1 MYYTLDIFYCSK
13 YVVIHTIL
21 VVIVWLLVNQMENS
35 QCVCVNNNLSFL
47 TWLFLLLFVLGHKQ
61 PEENRA
67 LRLKSDRYAL
77 MSADDQPTNRHVDS
91 SPSSLTDGQSELFTP
106 FSTLSSYL
114 DETAYVAAGG
124 LRPGDDAYS
133 RNKFNQ
139 LASDS
144 LRSNRPVPDT
154 RNSK

>member
-1 MYYTLDIFYCSK
+1 
-13 YVVIHTIL
+13 
-21 VVIVWLLVNQMENS
+21 
-35 QCVCVNNNLSFL
+35 
-47 TWLFLLLFVLGHKQ
+47 
-61 PEENRA
+61 
-67 LRLKSDRYAL
+67 
-77 MSADDQPTNRHVDS
+77 MSVDDQPTNKHIGS

-114 DETAYVAAGG
+114 DEMAYVAAGG

>member
-1 MYYTLDIFYCSK
+1 MK
-13 YVVIHTIL
+13 
-21 VVIVWLLVNQMENS
+21 
-35 QCVCVNNNLSFL
+35 
-47 TWLFLLLFVLGHKQ
+47 

-67 LRLKSDRYAL
+67 LRLKTNRYAL
-77 MSADDQPTNRHVDS
+77 MSISNLSTNRHIDS
-91 SPSSLTDGQSELFTP
+91 SSSSLTDRDSHAELFTP

-114 DETAYVAAGG
+114 DEVAYVAASG
-124 LRPGDDAYS
+124 LKRGEDAYS

-154 RNSK
+154 RDSK

>member
-1 MYYTLDIFYCSK
+1 MNECVVLRNCYMYLTVLYLTPLFI
-13 YVVIHTIL
+13 VVFNR
-21 VVIVWLLVNQMENS
+21 LLSVA
-35 QCVCVNNNLSFL
+35 
-47 TWLFLLLFVLGHKQ
+47 WQ

-67 LRLKSDRYAL
+67 LRLKIDRYAL
-77 MSADDQPTNRHVDS
+77 TSIDDPSTYKNVDS
-91 SPSSLTDGQSELFTP
+91 SPPSSLTDGQAELFTP

-114 DETAYVAAGG
+114 DEASYVAAGG
-124 LRPGDDAYS
+124 LQRGDDAYS

-154 RNSK
+154 RNTK

>member
-1 MYYTLDIFYCSK
+1 
-13 YVVIHTIL
+13 
-21 VVIVWLLVNQMENS
+21 
-35 QCVCVNNNLSFL
+35 
-47 TWLFLLLFVLGHKQ
+47 
-61 PEENRA
+61 
-67 LRLKSDRYAL
+67 
-77 MSADDQPTNRHVDS
+77 MSVEDPSTNRHVYGS
-91 SPSSLTDGQSELFTP
+91 SSSLTDGQGELFTP
-106 FSTLSSYL
+106 FSTLSNYL
-114 DETAYVAAGG
+114 DETAYVSAGG

>member
-1 MYYTLDIFYCSK
+1 
-13 YVVIHTIL
+13 
-21 VVIVWLLVNQMENS
+21 
-35 QCVCVNNNLSFL
+35 
-47 TWLFLLLFVLGHKQ
+47 
-61 PEENRA
+61 
-67 LRLKSDRYAL
+67 
-77 MSADDQPTNRHVDS
+77 MSVEDPSTNRHVDS
-91 SPSSLTDGQSELFTP
+91 SSSSLTDGQAELFTP

-114 DETAYVAAGG
+114 DEAAYVTAGG
-124 LRPGDDAYS
+124 LKRGDDAYS

>member
-1 MYYTLDIFYCSK
+1 MYTVHVSFMFFILFFYHDGFFDC
-13 YVVIHTIL
+13 
-21 VVIVWLLVNQMENS
+21 
-35 QCVCVNNNLSFL
+35 
-47 TWLFLLLFVLGHKQ
+47 LFSVTKQ

-67 LRLKSDRYAL
+67 LRLKNDRYAL
-77 MSADDQPTNRHVDS
+77 ISIDDPSTNRHVAADS
-91 SPSSLTDGQSELFTP
+91 SPPSSLTDGQAELFTP

-114 DETAYVAAGG
+114 DEVAYVAAGG
-124 LRPGDDAYS
+124 LKRGDDAYS

-154 RNSK
+154 RNGK

>member
-1 MYYTLDIFYCSK
+1 M
-13 YVVIHTIL
+13 
-21 VVIVWLLVNQMENS
+21 
-35 QCVCVNNNLSFL
+35 
-47 TWLFLLLFVLGHKQ
+47 Q

-77 MSADDQPTNRHVDS
+77 ISDDPSISRHVDS
-91 SPSSLTDGQSELFTP
+91 SPSSLTDGQAELFTP

-114 DETAYVAAGG
+114 DEVAYVAAGG
-124 LRPGDDAYS
+124 LRQGDDAYS

-154 RNSK
+154 RNAK

>member
-1 MYYTLDIFYCSK
+1 M
-13 YVVIHTIL
+13 VV
-21 VVIVWLLVNQMENS
+21 
-35 QCVCVNNNLSFL
+35 
-47 TWLFLLLFVLGHKQ
+47 
-61 PEENRA
+61 
-67 LRLKSDRYAL
+67 
-77 MSADDQPTNRHVDS
+77 DDPSTNRHVDS
-91 SPSSLTDGQSELFTP
+91 SPPSSLTDHHDGQAELFTP

-114 DETAYVAAGG
+114 DEVAYVAAGG
-124 LRPGDDAYS
+124 LKRGDDAYS